1 MVVRLRLRRRTWSGC
16 AAWPSAATSGGGIST
31 YWDTPAYQAP
41 FNGNAKAGMPDVA
54 ALGAW
59 IAVVVNGQVQP
70 LFGTSA
76 SSPIF
81 GGMVTLLNA
90 YRGRVNTNATLQAP
104 LRQVPDL
111 LYTAMRA
118 GRTTRAP
125 FTDVVEGDNCAGEPV
140 QPGWSNN
147 YPVYSRS
154 RCFAA
159 VAGWDAASGLGTP
172 LFTDLL
178 TAALTWDPAALP
190 SGNGTTTTPAPRVA
204 GMAPRA

>member
-1 MVVRLRLRRRTWSGC
+1 
-16 AAWPSAATSGGGIST
+16 
-31 YWDTPAYQAP
+31 
-41 FNGNAKAGMPDVA
+41 MPDVA